1 MTLDELNNLPESDAI
16 DAFTRCCGSHRWVNK
31 MVHRRPYRDREDLL
45 AAADEVWERLAR
57 EDYLEAFS
65 HHPKIGDVDSL
76 RKKFASTAQW
86 ASGEQSGTA
95 TASEET
101 LRGLAEGNQAY
112 EAKNG
117 FIFIICA
124 TGKSADEMLE
134 ALRARLAN
142 PPETELRIAAEQQAM
157 ITRLRLEKLL
167 TP

>member
-1 MTLDELNNLPESDAI
+1 MTLDELNNLPEPDAL
-16 DAFTRCCGSHRWVNK
+16 DAFTRCCGAHRWVNK
-31 MVHRRPYRDREDLL
+31 MVHRRPFRDYEDLL
-45 AAADEVWERLAR
+45 AAADEIWERLAR

-65 HHPKIGDVDSL
+65 HHPKIGDMDSL

-86 ASGEQSGTA
+86 ASGEQSGA
-95 TASEET
+95 AMASEET
-101 LRGLAEGNQAY
+101 LQGLAEGNRAY

-117 FIFIICA
+117 FIFIINA

-134 ALRARLAN
+134 ALKKRLAN
-142 PPETELRIAAEQQAM
+142 PPETELHIASEQQAM